1 MLIKHF
7 VFIAYEEDWN
17 SKVEIFSYKWKRR
30 VTLWLNVIEYPVLFI
45 GYENLVKDTYTEL
58 KRMLDFIGYPYSED
72 DIICAIKSSNA
83 FHRNHT
89 KEQSNVYTPE
99 QQELVTNVIKDVH
112 ASLLK
117 HNISIYDYYQ

>member
-17 SKVEIFSYKWKRR
+17 SKVEIFSHKWKRR

-89 KEQSNVYTPE
+89 KEQSNIYTPE
-99 QQELVTNVIKDVH
+99 QQELVTNVIKDVR